1 MQLVTKQKQSSIFV
15 SEYLKDF
22 NGRQAAIR
30 AGYSPQSAEKTAY
43 RLLKEPS
50 IKELVAEQI
59 RAKVAR
65 SSVTSDWIVAQL
77 KNEAQFDGEGF
88 SHGARVT
95 ALATL
100 AKIMGMY
107 LPQPIMD
114 SKVTFVF
121 YEMASKQQ
129 SPLIEYQP

>member
-1 MQLVTKQKQSSIFV
+1 MQLVTKQKQSIIFV

-65 SSVTSDWIVAQL
+65 SSVTSDWIISQL
-77 KNEAQFDGEGF
+77 KHEALFSGEGF

-100 AKIMGMY
+100 AKVTGMY
-107 LPQPIMD
+107 FTQPVID

-121 YEMASKQQ
+121 NDMPSKQQ
-129 SPLIEYQP
+129 RPLIEYEP